1 MNRKLLVLGLG
12 LLSLVTLRAQTTGL
26 DFTATDCDGVPHH
39 LFAELDAGNVVVM
52 DLVMMAC
59 TGCIVATQALS
70 TQVVPTCSDPS
81 RVRFYSIGYEDP
93 ITCDQILAW
102 RTEHGWDHPVFAGMA
117 EQAAYYGGMGMPT
130 IIVLGP
136 DHAVYYLQLGFAAS
150 DKPIILDAI
159 NAALEAEVGVN
170 EATITADQL
179 VVSPDPVL
187 VGLTLTGGE
196 MHVRILDMRGR
207 SVRQERIAS
216 GLRWLPVADL
226 APGAYVLVTTDSE
239 GVRRSGRF
247 IKQ

>member
-1 MNRKLLVLGLG
+1 MIRNLLLVLSV
-12 LLSLVTLRAQTTGL
+12 LLAAQNLRAQTTGL
-26 DFTATDCDGVPHH
+26 DFTATDCDGTPHH

-59 TGCIVATQALS
+59 SGCIVATQALS
-70 TQVVPTCSDPS
+70 AQVVPTTNDPS

-102 RTEHGWDHPVFAGMA
+102 RADHGWDHPVFAGMA

-136 DHAVYYLQLGFAAS
+136 DHAVYYLHLGFSAAE
-150 DKPIILDAI
+150 KPIILEAI
-159 NAALEAEVGVN
+159 NTALEAQVGIAENGARPEV
-170 EATITADQL
+170 L
-179 VVSPDPVL
+179 VVSPDPV
-187 VGLTLTGGE
+187 VDGLTLTGE
-196 MHVRILDMRGR
+196 ETAYRILDLRGR
-207 SVRQERIAS
+207 GVLQEQIAS
-216 GLRWLPVADL
+216 GSRWLPLVDL
-226 APGAYVLVTTDSE
+226 APGAYVLVTTDGE